1 MALDDLELQI
11 DSPPQRPHH
20 PDIQRPC
27 FSLMMSSSLQKILM
41 NPLTGYIYV
50 HFFGISTHIL
60 ADLQRREYYCDT
72 EYCSSAARTDP
83 PEGTPISIFFSMLVN
98 LSHSKN
104 QCSATTPFP
113 HPLRLWMQL
122 LKSEASTSNSS
133 TSWSIPLEPSPQ
145 AMSKGNSA
153 TYSMVRI

>member
-1 MALDDLELQI
+1 MNFLMNTMRSCCLTMQVSHTFEAEHQGCGCCHVHLHTHWMYLELQI
-11 DSPPQRPHH
+11 DSPPQRPHP
-20 PDIQRPC
+20 PDIQRPY

-60 ADLQRREYYCDT
+60 ADLQQREYYCDT

-83 PEGTPISIFFSMLVN
+83 PEGTPISVFFSMLVN

-104 QCSATTPFP
+104 
-113 HPLRLWMQL
+113 
-122 LKSEASTSNSS
+122 
-133 TSWSIPLEPSPQ
+133 
-145 AMSKGNSA
+145 
-153 TYSMVRI
+153 

>member
-1 MALDDLELQI
+1 
-11 DSPPQRPHH
+11 
-20 PDIQRPC
+20 
-27 FSLMMSSSLQKILM
+27 MMSSSLQKILM